1 MILTVYDSIYCFFL
15 ENIKIGFPE
24 YFNRVEFIENDA
36 DENSSEGDIDGD
48 TNISDNDD
56 LN

>member
-1 MILTVYDSIYCFFL
+1 MARYIAFSWK
-15 ENIKIGFPE
+15 NIKIGFPE

-56 LN
+56 LD